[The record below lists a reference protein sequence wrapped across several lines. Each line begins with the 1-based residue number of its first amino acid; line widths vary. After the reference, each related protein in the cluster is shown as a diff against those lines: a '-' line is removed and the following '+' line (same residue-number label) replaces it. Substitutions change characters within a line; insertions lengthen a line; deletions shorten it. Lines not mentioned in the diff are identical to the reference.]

1 MNKLVHIIN
10 KIVDKIEI
18 NKDYLTDLDRE
29 IGDGDHGVNLSRGGK
44 KLEENISS
52 FENLKEYEVLNKI
65 AMLLLSNVGGASGA
79 LYSTALM
86 RGASYLKNCDTIN
99 EKTIGETFS
108 AMIKGI
114 EERGKSTVGEKT
126 MLDTLVPASEAFN
139 TAAEKGCNLE
149 ECFQQTYTAGKK
161 GMEYTK
167 NIKATKGRASYLGD
181 RSIGTLD
188 PGAVSS
194 YLILETIKEEI

>member
-1 MNKLVHIIN
+1 
-10 KIVDKIEI
+10 
-18 NKDYLTDLDRE
+18 
-29 IGDGDHGVNLSRGGK
+29 
-44 KLEENISS
+44 
-52 FENLKEYEVLNKI
+52 
-65 AMLLLSNVGGASGA
+65 
-79 LYSTALM
+79 
-86 RGASYLKNCDTIN
+86 
-99 EKTIGETFS
+99 
-108 AMIKGI
+108 GI

-149 ECFQQTYTAGKK
+149 ECFQQAYIAGKK